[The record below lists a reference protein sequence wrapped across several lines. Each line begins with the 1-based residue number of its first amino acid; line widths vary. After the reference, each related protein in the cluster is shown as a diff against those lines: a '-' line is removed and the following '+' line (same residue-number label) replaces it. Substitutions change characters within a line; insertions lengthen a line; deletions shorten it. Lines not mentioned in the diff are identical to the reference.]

1 MPVGIPSFFE
11 FTRSCWRANTIKKMC
26 KLFVNFFQVRKL
38 TSFIHSLQSFD
49 RLCTAALMPCVIFYE
64 RLKLSETSSTALEIA
79 EEEWP
84 GKS

>member
-1 MPVGIPSFFE
+1 LNLPGVAGGP
-11 FTRSCWRANTIKKMC
+11 TLLKKC
-26 KLFVNFFQVRKL
+26 VNSLSNFFQVPKL